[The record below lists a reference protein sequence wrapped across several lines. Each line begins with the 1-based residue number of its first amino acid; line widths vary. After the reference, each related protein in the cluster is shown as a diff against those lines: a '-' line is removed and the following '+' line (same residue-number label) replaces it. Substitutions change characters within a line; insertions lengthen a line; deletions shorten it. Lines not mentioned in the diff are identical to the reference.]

1 MFVTEGDPETPAD
14 IEAGFVEIS
23 QLSGKPQRAMRG
35 SEIAMVFQ
43 DPLTP

>member
-1 MFVTEGDPETPAD
+1 MEGDPDAPAD